1 MKKFVEKVQAFNA
14 DLAEQ
19 PVSGYGLFAI
29 FVWNVIYNLEAF
41 KIDTVTGLFGIFNMF
56 VFGIGFPGAL
66 LAAYEKGWIRKI
78 LISLLIGGF
87 ILLKL
92 WLIKSGL
99 IWFGGAVIIFPF
111 FQKVLDLIFSKFLP
125 DWVML
130 PVALTFSLIGKVFTI
145 ISPVSR
151 SSVNSGFEYKIPEPT
166 KDDYEERERL
176 DDLRQRQNEYLW
188 SDKNHKSSDPDY
200 PMW

>member
-1 MKKFVEKVQAFNA
+1 MKKFVEEVQAVNA
-14 DLAEQ
+14 NLAEQ

-29 FVWNVIYNLEAF
+29 FVWNVIYNLEWF
-41 KIDTVTGLFGIFNMF
+41 KIDTISGLFGIFNMF

-66 LAAYEKGWIRKI
+66 ALNYEKGWIRKI

-87 ILLKL
+87 IYLKL
-92 WLIKSGL
+92 WDIKSGL

-130 PVALTFSLIGKVFTI
+130 PVTLTFLLIRKVLTI
-145 ISPVSR
+145 IDWEGI
-151 SSVNSGFEYKIPEPT
+151 N
-166 KDDYEERERL
+166 EER
-176 DDLRQRQNEYLW
+176 Y
-188 SDKNHKSSDPDY
+188 
-200 PMW
+200 